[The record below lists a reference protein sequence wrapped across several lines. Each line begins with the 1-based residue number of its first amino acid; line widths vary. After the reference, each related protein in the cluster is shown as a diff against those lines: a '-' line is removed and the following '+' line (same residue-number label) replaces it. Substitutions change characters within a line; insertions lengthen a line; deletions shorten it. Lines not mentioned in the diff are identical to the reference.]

1 MSKLSFKELLDAGVH
16 FGHLKRKWNPAMAPY
31 IFEEKKG
38 IHIIDLNKTI
48 VHLDQANAAM
58 KQIAK
63 SGKKIL
69 FVATKKQA
77 KDIVAE
83 RIKNVNMPFVTER
96 WSGGMLTNFQTTRKS
111 IRKMTSID
119 KMKSDGTWDTLNKR
133 EKLFK
138 TRQREKL
145 EKTFGSISDMTRQP
159 AAIFI
164 VDILKEHIA
173 LAEAR
178 RLNIPT
184 FALVDTN
191 SNPKLVD
198 FPIPANDDA
207 SKSITI
213 IIDEIC
219 KSIQEGLE
227 ERKFLKE
234 NPEAAKQAA
243 EASNDT
249 AQAEEASE
257 VKVEKKE
264 SAEQSVTEKTA
275 EVESPEKDE
284 EKAAKATNDSA
295 LTAEAKVEAKESAEP
310 EVVEKTAE
318 VETPEK
324 DEEKAEKTPAK
335 KATSTKKAAST
346 KKEPKA
352 EKAKAKKETATKK
365 EVKAEKAPAKKT
377 AAKKPAAKKASTA
390 KAGKEDK

>member
-1 MSKLSFKELLDAGVH
+1 MSKVKFEDLLQAGVH
-16 FGHLKRKWNPAMAPY
+16 FGHMKRKWNPAMAPY

-48 VHLDQANAAM
+48 AHLDQSMAAM

-83 RIKNVNMPFVTER
+83 RVKEINMPYVTER

-119 KMKSDGTWDTLNKR
+119 KMKTDGTWDTLNKR
-133 EKLFK
+133 ERLFK

-145 EKTFGSISDMTRQP
+145 EKNFGSIADMTRQP

-173 LAEAR
+173 LNEAK
-178 RLNIPT
+178 RLNIPV
-184 FALVDTN
+184 FAMVDTN

-207 SKSITI
+207 TKSITI

-219 KSIQEGLE
+219 DAIKEGLV
-227 ERKFLKE
+227 ERK
-234 NPEAAKQAA
+234 NAK
-243 EASNDT
+243 D
-249 AQAEEASE
+249 
-257 VKVEKKE
+257 
-264 SAEQSVTEKTA
+264 
-275 EVESPEKDE
+275 
-284 EKAAKATNDSA
+284 
-295 LTAEAKVEAKESAEP
+295 
-310 EVVEKTAE
+310 
-318 VETPEK
+318 
-324 DEEKAEKTPAK
+324 
-335 KATSTKKAAST
+335 AST
-346 KKEPKA
+346 KEDA
-352 EKAKAKKETATKK
+352 ANKAKKEAAPAA
-365 EVKAEKAPAKKT
+365 EAKAEAPAKEEAPK
-377 AAKKPAAKKASTA
+377 AEVKEEAPAKEEAPKAEEKEEAPKSEAKEETSEE
-390 KAGKEDK
+390 KEA